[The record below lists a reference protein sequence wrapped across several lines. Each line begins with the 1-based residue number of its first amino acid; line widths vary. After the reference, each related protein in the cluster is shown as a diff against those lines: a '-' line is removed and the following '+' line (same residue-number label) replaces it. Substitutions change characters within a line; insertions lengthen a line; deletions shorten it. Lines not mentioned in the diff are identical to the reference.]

1 MAKAADYRDR
11 SVAPECPETALA
23 LRQLRLYPGP
33 MPVVDISASAEAFN
47 ADPYS
52 FYARLREAGPVHEV
66 IVSAGEFEPSWLVV
80 GHEEARRALNHPALS
95 KEWRTSGK
103 FPDALVTA
111 ANANMLEAD
120 PPHHTRLRRL
130 VAREFTARRMEGMR
144 GRIQQITDELLDA
157 MAARPERTAD
167 LIAALAFPL
176 PMTVI
181 CELLGVPDLDR
192 ERFRYWS
199 NEVVAPAP
207 GTPNNNAHRQ
217 LGGYLAELIDAKAK
231 EPGEDLLSALIRTRD
246 EDGDSLSSDEVI
258 GMAFLLLVAGH
269 ETTVNLISNGVRALL
284 AHPGELAALRGDF
297 DGLLDGAVEEMLRY
311 DGPVQHSTYRYARE
325 ALDLGG
331 TTIPAGATVLVS
343 LAGADR
349 DPGRFQDPDTFDIR
363 RAPQGHLAFGHGLHF
378 CIGAPLARM
387 EGRIAIRSLLE
398 RFPDLAEDPAGG
410 PPLWLPGSL
419 MRGVSRLPLRW

>member
-1 MAKAADYRDR
+1 
-11 SVAPECPETALA
+11 
-23 LRQLRLYPGP
+23 
-33 MPVVDISASAEAFN
+33 MPVVDISAGAEDFN
-47 ADPYS
+47 ADPYPY
-52 FYARLREAGPVHEV
+52 YARLREAGPVHQV
-66 IVSAGEFEPSWLVV
+66 IVTADEYEPSWLVV
-80 GHEEARRALNHPALS
+80 GHDEARQALNHPALS
-95 KEWRTSGK
+95 KDWRSSGH

-111 ANANMLEAD
+111 VNANMLESD

-144 GRIQQITDELLDA
+144 ARVQQITDELLDA

-167 LIAALAFPL
+167 LIDTLAFPL

-199 NEVVAPAP
+199 NAVVAPAP
-207 GTPNNNAHRQ
+207 GAPDNTAHRM
-217 LGGYLAELIDAKAK
+217 LGGYLAELIEAKAK
-231 EPGEDLLSALIRTRD
+231 DPGEDLLSALIRTRD
-246 EDGDSLSSDEVI
+246 EDGDSLSSDEVV

-284 AHPGELAALRGDF
+284 AHPEQLAALRGDF

-331 TTIPAGATVLVS
+331 ATIPAGATVLVS

-349 DPGRFQDPDTFDIR
+349 DPVRFPEPDAFDIR

-398 RFPDLAEDPAGG
+398 RFPDLAEDPAAG
-410 PPLWLPGSL
+410 PPPWLTGSL

>member
-1 MAKAADYRDR
+1 
-11 SVAPECPETALA
+11 
-23 LRQLRLYPGP
+23 
-33 MPVVDISASAEAFN
+33 MPVVDISASAEDFN
-47 ADPYS
+47 ADPYPY
-52 FYARLREAGPVHEV
+52 YARLRQAGPVHQV
-66 IVSAGEFEPSWLVV
+66 IVTAGEYEPSWLVV
-80 GHEEARRALNHPALS
+80 GHEEARQALNHPALS
-95 KEWRTSGK
+95 KDWRSSGH
-103 FPDALVTA
+103 FPDALATA
-111 ANANMLEAD
+111 VNANMLESD
-120 PPHHTRLRRL
+120 PPHHTRLRKL

-144 GRIQQITDELLDA
+144 ARVQQITDELLDA
-157 MAARPERTAD
+157 MAARPERTGD
-167 LIAALAFPL
+167 LINALAFPL

-192 ERFRYWS
+192 ARFRYWS
-199 NEVVAPAP
+199 NAVVAPIPGAP
-207 GTPNNNAHRQ
+207 DNTAHQQ
-217 LGGYLAELIDAKAK
+217 LGAYLGELIEAKAK

-246 EDGDSLSSDEVI
+246 EEGDSLSSDEVI
-258 GMAFLLLVAGH
+258 GMAFLLLIAGH

-284 AHPGELAALRGDF
+284 AHPDQLAALRADF

-325 ALDLGG
+325 ALELGG

-349 DPGRFQDPDTFDIR
+349 DPARFPQPDTFDIR

-387 EGRIAIRSLLE
+387 EGRIAVRSLLE
-398 RFPDLAEDPAGG
+398 RFPDLAEDPEAG
-410 PPLWLPGSL
+410 PPIWLTGSL

>member
-1 MAKAADYRDR
+1 
-11 SVAPECPETALA
+11 
-23 LRQLRLYPGP
+23 
-33 MPVVDISASAEAFN
+33 MPVVDISASAEDFN
-47 ADPYS
+47 ADPYP

-66 IVSAGEFEPSWLVV
+66 IASAAEFEPSWLVV
-80 GHEEARRALNHPALS
+80 GHEAARQALNHPALS
-95 KEWRTSGK
+95 KDWAGSGK
-103 FPDALVTA
+103 FPDALATA
-111 ANANMLEAD
+111 ANSNMLESD

-130 VAREFTARRMEGMR
+130 VAREFTARRMEAMR
-144 GRIQQITDELLDA
+144 PRIQQITDELLDA
-157 MAARPERTAD
+157 MAARPERSAD
-167 LIAALAFPL
+167 LIKSLAFPL

-199 NEVVAPAP
+199 NEVVAPTP
-207 GTPNNNAHRQ
+207 GALDNNAHQ
-217 LGGYLAELIDAKAK
+217 HLSSYLAELVEAKAK
-231 EPGEDLLSALIRTRD
+231 APGEDLLSALIRTRD
-246 EDGDSLSSDEVI
+246 EDGDSLSPDELI

-284 AHPGELAALRGDF
+284 AHPGQLAELRGDF

-311 DGPVQHSTYRYARE
+311 DGPVQNSTFRFARE
-325 ALDLGG
+325 DLEIAG
-331 TTIPAGATVLVS
+331 TAIPAGATVLVS

-349 DPGRFQDPDTFDIR
+349 DPARFADADTFDIH

-387 EGRIAIRSLLE
+387 EGRIALRGLLE
-398 RFPDLAEDPAGG
+398 RFPDLADDPAGG

-419 MRGVSRLPLRW
+419 MRGVSRLPVRW